1 MTLFTRHSSLVTCHS
16 LVVLC
21 LFIYTLAGPL
31 CSALPYSSQE
41 AVPWIDGTHELV
53 ARFSQLIH
61 VSETAAPERAHSLQH
76 PQVGDQRKFY
86 AMDFSLSG
94 SPYFVNATCRAVG
107 EFCYIF
113 VEDSQWDRG
122 IVTNTDVVKLRRA
135 FDDSTPRDPSRGIYE
150 LETTNLGPT
159 PDEIDLDPKIYIL
172 VLDILDDY
180 DRFGTYVA
188 GYFEPLNQKRGVFRD
203 PNTGMKLYSNEVE
216 LIYIDSHPLDA
227 GSAMAREILAHEL
240 QHLIHWR
247 HDPDEDIWINEGC
260 SVFAASF
267 LCRYEI
273 EHPWL
278 IEAFE
283 SDSQVSLVYWASGVG
298 SPLANYSAAY
308 LWMVYLYEQY
318 GGISTIS
325 SLIAEPDNGIKG
337 INDVL
342 SARGYSQDFDDVFSD
357 WKIANFLDDTSF
369 ASGNYGYNS
378 LDLRIKPVNRHFSLP
393 VSNISRFVRS
403 WAADYIE
410 FSGGDAGADLQI
422 DFAARNPNYDFDV
435 RVITM
440 KNGVPLAVES
450 IYLED
455 IGTGHIPISDFGYA
469 VDTVVLVPSWKAE
482 RADFGDSV
490 SYSYSARL
498 GEAISFDV
506 VVLPNAVHERYLDFV
521 VQFNQNVGSGIPQ
534 ITVTGPGK
542 IIVKE
547 KMSQVLLEKDRY
559 AYVYQLYVPH
569 GWDSSEIKWDIS
581 YQGRF
586 MSGGDLGSVLSGNV
600 EAKD

>member
-1 MTLFTRHSSLVTCHS
+1 MRSKIQDSRLKIGRLLFLSC
-16 LVVLC
+16 VLC
-21 LFIYTLAGPL
+21 LVSCVLY
-31 CSALPYSSQE
+31 SALPYSSQD
-41 AVPWIDGTHELV
+41 AGTWIDGTQDLI
-53 ARFSQLIH
+53 ARFDQLVH
-61 VSETAAPERAHSLQH
+61 VSERAAPERAHSLQH
-76 PQVGDQRKFY
+76 PHVGDQRKFY

-94 SPYFVNATCRAVG
+94 SPYFANATCRAVG

-135 FDDSTPRDPSRGIYE
+135 FDDSTPGDPSRGIYE
-150 LETTNLGPT
+150 LEATYLGPP

-172 VLDILDDY
+172 ILDILDDY

-227 GSAMAREILAHEL
+227 GSVIAREILAHEL

-247 HDPDEDIWINEGC
+247 HDPDEDIWVNEGC
-260 SVFAASF
+260 SEFAASF
-267 LCRYEI
+267 LCGYEI
-273 EHPWL
+273 DRPWHVG
-278 IEAFE
+278 AFE
-283 SDSQVSLVYWASGVG
+283 SNPQVSLVHWTSGMAE
-298 SPLANYSAAY
+298 SSLANYGAAY
-308 LWMVYLYEQY
+308 LWMIYLYEHY
-318 GGISTIS
+318 GGISIIS

-342 SARGYSQDFDDVFSD
+342 SAHGYSQDFDDVFSD
-357 WKIANFLDDTSF
+357 WKVANFLDDTSF
-369 ASGNYGYNS
+369 ASGKYGYNS

-410 FSGGDAGADLQI
+410 FAGVDAGADLQI
-422 DFAARNPNYDFDV
+422 DLSVRNPNYNFDV
-435 RVITM
+435 RAITM
-440 KNGVPLAVES
+440 KNGMPLAVES
-450 IYLED
+450 IYPED
-455 IGTGHIPISDFGYA
+455 IGTGHISISDFGYA
-469 VDTVVLVPSWKAE
+469 VDTVILVPSWKAE
-482 RADFGDSV
+482 KADFGDSV

-506 VVLPNAVHERYLDFV
+506 VVLPNAVHDRYLDFV
-521 VQFNQNVGSGIPQ
+521 VQFNQDVGSGIPQ
-534 ITVTGPGK
+534 ITITRPGK

-547 KMSQVLLEKDRY
+547 EMSQVLLDENRY

-586 MSGGDLGSVLSGNV
+586 MSGGDLGSVISGNV